1 MLILTRKSD
10 ESIIIGNSIKIKV
23 LKVQGNQ
30 VHIGID
36 APREL
41 SVYREEIYEQ
51 IRKENENAVQ
61 SNINNE
67 VKIKQLEDNLN
78 NLKKL
83 FAHAQDPSKDDK

>member
-10 ESIIIGNSIKIKV
+10 ESIIIGNNIQIKV

-30 VHIGID
+30 VHLGID

-41 SVYREEIYEQ
+41 SVYRQEIYDQ

-61 SNINNE
+61 ANISNE
-67 VKIKQLEDNLN
+67 DKIKQLEENLN
-78 NLKKL
+78 NLKQL
-83 FAHAQDPSKDDK
+83 FLAEKPDSGKS